1 MATKKNAQVHAIV
14 DRVLRGEPWLESPW
28 EAKPRQFG
36 KTMLEG
42 LRQSLESHPV
52 PISVASAYTAA
63 RGESPLAPAAYHE
76 TWARLT
82 LLWVSRQLLRAS
94 FEDHAADD
102 EGVRQELWKLSSEL
116 IQATDQLNGYKT
128 TDLGAWPTERV
139 VDAVRESLN
148 RFRDR
153 IVLDNDA
160 AKFLAGYLEQCKH
173 IVSLLA
179 AGKQSVDS
187 LLRGTVVRIDRFAKQ
202 ENLAAW
208 NNADLPTK
216 QAWVRRVIM
225 EAAWALS
232 DAIPLEYNGEERAKQ
247 ACLWLARMACQ
258 VAARAERAGEWI
270 PVDKPTTPDPVQVK
284 PVVVLPP
291 VAAALPAAVATKE
304 QPKETKKTE
313 APAVVAAPAK
323 KESKMDD
330 KKKEL
335 LKLLEGD
342 ATDAGWRLA
351 GKQFLKMTREPI
363 VAFLSRQLG
372 DDESIKAKVADFLDT
387 DLGEALLAS
396 MLSMGLSVLPETTG
410 DIPKR
415 LARELRVHA
424 MTDVGDV
431 VADLLMGPLRQV
443 AVMYLQNVPATT
455 RSEPASLPTQSETVS
470 VKVPTEVAQPVTV
483 GSDSNKGNR

>member
-1 MATKKNAQVHAIV
+1 MMAAKKNAQVLAIV
-14 DRVLRGEPWLESPW
+14 DRVLRGEPWHESPW

-36 KTMLEG
+36 KTLLEG
-42 LRQSLESHPV
+42 LRQSIESHPV

-76 TWARLT
+76 TWARLS
-82 LLWVSRQLLRAS
+82 LLWVARQLLRAS
-94 FEDHAADD
+94 FEDAAADD
-102 EGVRQELWKLSSEL
+102 ENVRQELWRLSSEL

-187 LLRGTVVRIDRFAKQ
+187 LLRGTVVRIDRYARQ
-202 ENLAAW
+202 ENITAW
-208 NNADLPTK
+208 VNADLPTR

-247 ACLWLARMACQ
+247 ACLWLARMASQ
-258 VAARAERAGEWI
+258 VAGRAERAGEWI
-270 PVDKPTTPDPVQVK
+270 PVDRPQMPEASAVK
-284 PVVVLPP
+284 PVVMLPP
-291 VAAALPAAVATKE
+291 VTATLPSQVQTKE
-304 QPKETKKTE
+304 LKKQE
-313 APAVVAAPAK
+313 APVPVPAK
-323 KESKMDD
+323 KEAKVDD

-351 GKQFLKMTREPI
+351 GKQFLKTTREPI
-363 VAFLSRQLG
+363 VAFLSKQLG
-372 DDESIKAKVADFLDT
+372 DDDSIRVKVAAFLET

-455 RSEPASLPTQSETVS
+455 RSEPASLPTQSEHAS
-470 VKVPTEVAQPVTV
+470 VKVPTEVPQHVGV
-483 GSDSNKGNR
+483 GSDSSKNR